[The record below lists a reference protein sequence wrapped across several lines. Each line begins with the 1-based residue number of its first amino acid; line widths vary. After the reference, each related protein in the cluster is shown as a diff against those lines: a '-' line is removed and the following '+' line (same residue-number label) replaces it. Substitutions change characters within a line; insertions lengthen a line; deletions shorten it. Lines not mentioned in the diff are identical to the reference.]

1 MPLVNA
7 YAGGESRPDLLGA
20 LIPLKSTS
28 IIAIRNGTALAAQ
41 TVRLETLS
49 GDKQMTGPS
58 GRTYSV
64 DAMLLGYK
72 NYPGVTDTNLQA
84 GDTFAVDG
92 VSFEV
97 VAILPGHTDCLQAM
111 LTMRS

>member
-7 YAGGESRPDLLGA
+7 YANAESQPELLGS

-28 IIAIRNGTALAAQ
+28 ITAIRNGTPLAAQ

-49 GDKQMTGPS
+49 GDKHMTGPS
-58 GRTYSV
+58 GRTYSIDGFV
-64 DAMLLGYK
+64 LGYL
-72 NYPGVTDTNLQA
+72 NHPTIANTNLQA
-84 GDTFAVDG
+84 GDTFAVNG

-97 VAILPGHTDCLQAM
+97 IAVMPAHTDCLQAY
-111 LTMRS
+111 LHVRS